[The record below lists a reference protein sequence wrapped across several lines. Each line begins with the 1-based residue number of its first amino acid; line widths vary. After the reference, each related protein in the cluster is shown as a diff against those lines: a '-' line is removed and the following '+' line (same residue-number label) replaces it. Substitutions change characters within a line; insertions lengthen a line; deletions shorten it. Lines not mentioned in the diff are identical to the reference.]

1 VYRSPAQQAA
11 MANLLDQLAAMTVVV
26 ADTGDIDA
34 IKQFTPRDATTNPSL
49 ILAAAQIPSYQD
61 LIDRSLRESR
71 QVVGP
76 EAGADA
82 VVREALDE
90 ICVTFGKEILK
101 IVPGR
106 VSTEVDARLS
116 YDIEGTIAK
125 ARKLIGLYAE
135 AGIGRERVL
144 IKVASTWEGIC
155 AAEQLEKEGIHC
167 NLTLLFSFAQAVAA
181 AEAGVTLISPFVGR
195 ILDWYKKSTGRDSY
209 PGPEDPGVISVTQI
223 FNYYKTYGY
232 KTEVMGAS
240 FRNTAEIIELAGC
253 DLLTIS
259 PALLDELRH
268 TDGELARK
276 LNPFD
281 PAPTEAQIHLDE
293 AQFRAMLA
301 ADPMA
306 TEKLD
311 EGIRGFCKA
320 IETLE
325 AQLAHRLAELE
336 GGAAFGHAV
345 HEIFLLNDLDGDGCI
360 TREEWLGSDAVF
372 DALDTDKDGRLAPED
387 VRGGLGAALALGR
400 AA

>member
-1 VYRSPAQQAA
+1 
-11 MANLLDQLAAMTVVV
+11 MTVVV

-49 ILAAAQIPSYQD
+49 ILAAAQIPAYQN
-61 LIDRSLRESR
+61 LIDISLQESR
-71 QVVGP
+71 EVC
-76 EAGADA
+76 GATA
-82 VVREALDE
+82 PAEEVVREALDE

-116 YDIEGTIAK
+116 FDTEATITK
-125 ARKLIGLYAE
+125 ARKLIGLYRQ
-135 AGIGRERVL
+135 AGINRERVL
-144 IKVASTWEGIC
+144 IKIAATWEGMR
-155 AAEQLEKEGIHC
+155 AAEVLEKEGIHC

-209 PGPEDPGVISVTQI
+209 PGPEDPGVVSVSQI
-223 FNYYKTYGY
+223 FNYFKTYGY

-240 FRNTAEIIELAGC
+240 FRNIDEIIELAGC

-259 PALLDELRH
+259 PALLDQLRQ
-268 TDGELARK
+268 TQGDLQRK

-281 PAPTEAQIHLDE
+281 PAPTEEQIHLDQ
-293 AQFRAMLA
+293 AGFAAMMA
-301 ADPMA
+301 SDPMA

-311 EGIRGFCKA
+311 EGIRGFSKA

-325 AQLAHRLAELE
+325 AQLAHRLGELE
-336 GGAAFGHAV
+336 GANAFQHAAQ
-345 HEIFLLNDLDGDGCI
+345 EIFLLNDLDGDGCI

-372 DALDTDKDGRLAPED
+372 DALDTDHDGRLLPAD
-387 VRGGLGAALALGR
+387 VRGGLGAALALSGC
-400 AA
+400 

>member
-1 VYRSPAQQAA
+1 

-34 IKQFTPRDATTNPSL
+34 IRQFTPRDATTNPSL
-49 ILAAAQIPSYQD
+49 ILAATQIPTYQE

-71 QVVGP
+71 QLLGD

-90 ICVTFGKEILK
+90 ISVIFGREILK

-116 YDIEGTIAK
+116 YDTDATIAK
-125 ARKLIGLYAE
+125 ARKLIGLYNA
-135 AGIGRERVL
+135 AGIGNERVL
-144 IKVASTWEGIC
+144 IKIASTWAGIR
-155 AAEQLEKEGIHC
+155 AAELLEKEGIHC
-167 NLTLLFSFAQAVAA
+167 NLTLLFGFAQAVAC

-195 ILDWYKKSTGRDSY
+195 ILDWHRKNTGRESY
-209 PGPEDPGVISVTQI
+209 PGAEDPGVISVTAI
-223 FNYYKTYGY
+223 FNYFKTYGY

-240 FRNTAEIIELAGC
+240 FRTVEESIELAGC

-259 PALLDELRH
+259 PALMDELRRS
-268 TDGELARK
+268 DGELGRR
-276 LNPFD
+276 LNPFN
-281 PAPTEAQIHLDE
+281 PGPTQEQIHIDAE
-293 AQFRAMLA
+293 RFQSMMSQ
-301 ADPMA
+301 DSMA
-306 TEKLD
+306 SEKLD
-311 EGIRGFCKA
+311 EGIRGFSKA

-325 AQLAHRLAELE
+325 SQLAHRLAVLE
-336 GGAAFGHAV
+336 GGAAFTHAV

-387 VRGGLGAALALGR
+387 VRGGLGAPLAIR
-400 AA
+400 R

>member
-1 VYRSPAQQAA
+1 

-34 IKQFTPRDATTNPSL
+34 IHQFTPRDATTNPSL
-49 ILAAAQIPSYQD
+49 ILAAAQIQAYQD

-71 QVVGP
+71 EVMGGQASA
-76 EAGADA
+76 EA
-82 VVREALDE
+82 VVSEALDE

-116 YDIEGTIAK
+116 FDTEATVAK
-125 ARKLIGLYAE
+125 ARKLIGLYNQ
-135 AGIGRERVL
+135 AGISNDRVL
-144 IKVASTWEGIC
+144 IKIASTWEGIR
-155 AAEQLEKEGIHC
+155 AAERLEKEGIHC
-167 NLTLLFSFAQAVAA
+167 NLTLLFGFAQAVAC

-195 ILDWYKKSTGRDSY
+195 ILDWYKKSTGRDHY
-209 PGPEDPGVISVTQI
+209 PGAEDPGVVSVTQI
-223 FNYYKTYGY
+223 FNYFKTYGY

-240 FRNTAEIIELAGC
+240 FRNIDEIIELAGC

-259 PALLDELRH
+259 PALLDQLRS
-268 TDGELARK
+268 TEGVLERR
-276 LNPFD
+276 LNAFD
-281 PAPTEAQIHLDE
+281 PAPTEAQLHLDE
-293 AQFRAMLA
+293 AAFRAMLG
-301 ADPMA
+301 ADAMA
-306 TEKLD
+306 SEKLD

-325 AQLAHRLAELE
+325 QQLAHRLAELE
-336 GGAAFGHAV
+336 GGKAFDHAV

-372 DALDTDKDGRLAPED
+372 AALDTDNDGRLVPDD
-387 VRGGLGAALALGR
+387 VRGGLGAPLAI
-400 AA
+400 AAQA

>member
-1 VYRSPAQQAA
+1 
-11 MANLLDQLAAMTVVV
+11 MANLLDQLSAMTVVV

-34 IKQFTPRDATTNPSL
+34 IQQFTPRDATTNPSL
-49 ILAAAQIPSYQD
+49 ILAAAQIPAYQE

-71 QVVGP
+71 QAIGTD
-76 EAGADA
+76 AGADA

-116 YDIEGTIAK
+116 YDTEATIAK
-125 ARKLIGLYAE
+125 ARRLIELYAQ

-144 IKVASTWEGIC
+144 IKVASTWEGIR
-155 AAEQLEKEGIHC
+155 AAEILEKEGIHC
-167 NLTLLFSFAQAVAA
+167 NLTLLFSFAQAVAC

-195 ILDWYKKSTGRDSY
+195 ILDWYKKSTGRDGY
-209 PGPEDPGVISVTQI
+209 PGPEDPGVVSVTEI

-240 FRNTAEIIELAGC
+240 FRNTDEIIELAGC

-259 PALLDELRH
+259 PSLLAQLRS
-268 TDGELARK
+268 TQGDLERK

-281 PAPTEAQIHLDE
+281 PAPTREKLHLDE
-293 AQFRAMLA
+293 ARFRTMLA
-301 ADPMA
+301 EDPMA

-372 DALDTDKDGRLAPED
+372 DALDTDNDGRLAPED
-387 VRGGLGAALALGR
+387 VRGGLGAALALASR
-400 AA
+400 

>member
-1 VYRSPAQQAA
+1 

-34 IKQFTPRDATTNPSL
+34 IRQFTPRDATTNPSL
-49 ILAAAQIPSYQD
+49 ILAATQIATYQE

-71 QVVGP
+71 AVM
-76 EAGADA
+76 GADA
-82 VVREALDE
+82 SAEAVVLEALDE

-116 YDIEGTIAK
+116 FDTEATIAK
-125 ARKLIGLYAE
+125 ARKLIGLYNQ
-135 AGIGRERVL
+135 AGIGNDRVL
-144 IKVASTWEGIC
+144 IKIASTWEGIR

-167 NLTLLFSFAQAVAA
+167 NLTLLFGFAQAVAC

-195 ILDWYKKSTGRDSY
+195 ILDWYKKSTGRDHY
-209 PGPEDPGVISVTQI
+209 PGPEDPGVVSVSRI
-223 FNYYKTYGY
+223 FNYFKTYGY

-240 FRNTAEIIELAGC
+240 FRNIEEIIELAGC

-259 PALLDELRH
+259 PVLLDQLRS
-268 TDGELARK
+268 TDGDLVRK

-281 PAPTEAQIHLDE
+281 PAASEDQIHLDE
-293 AQFRAMLA
+293 SGFRQMLA

-306 TEKLD
+306 SEKLD

-325 AQLAHRLAELE
+325 AQLTHRLVVLE
-336 GGAAFGHAV
+336 GGSALNHAA

-372 DALDTDKDGRLAPED
+372 AALDTDNDGRLVPDD
-387 VRGGLGAALALGR
+387 VRGGLGAPLSLAAR
-400 AA
+400 S